1 MLNLQIFPP
10 DVKLPQSC
18 TKEEALDHSLTDYSI
33 QLTNEKGR
41 LKKRAHRELA
51 LTIKPSGVL

>member
-1 MLNLQIFPP
+1 MLNLQIFPSNLE
-10 DVKLPQSC
+10 LPQSC
-18 TKEEALDHSLTDYSI
+18 TKEEALDHSLMDYSI
-33 QLTNEKGR
+33 QQTNEKGR